1 MGTKA
6 HFYRKQKW
14 LRKILTHLFDTN
26 IKIIENYLSKLKK
39 ITMPLQGKKKTTAY
53 NL

>member
-39 ITMPLQGKKKTTAY
+39 SQCHYKEKKTTAY